1 MSGVGLA
8 ENVLTFLGGVAGAYF
23 GMAVVQQG
31 FRIGQPDTAVEETVA
46 ADDASEQPSLPPVET
61 PVPAATQSAESE
73 YKYDVFGVPTR
84 AFNSTDDVYLPL
96 NSFNESLRYTQEYDA
111 MKQVVK
117 SLDDMF
123 YYESVMHGAKGSQ
136 FPQLI
141 HFAEAARGAALRQ
154 LHEIVKFGDVVIT
167 SQTRKERLLE
177 DIAQVS
183 EESDRVLSSMQAIM
197 ASVSDVG
204 Q

>member
-1 MSGVGLA
+1 MSAVGLV
-8 ENVLTFLGGVAGAYF
+8 ENVLTFLGGVAGAYV
-23 GMAVVQQG
+23 GMAVVNEG
-31 FRIGQPDTAVEETVA
+31 LRIGQSRTVIEENVPDDV
-46 ADDASEQPSLPPVET
+46 SEQPALPRVDPPVE
-61 PVPAATQSAESE
+61 VATESAESE
-73 YKYDVFGVPTR
+73 YKYDVFGVSTR

-96 NSFNESLRYTQEYDA
+96 NSFNESLRYAQEHDA

-123 YYESVMHGAKGSQ
+123 YYERVMHGAKGSQ

-177 DIAQVS
+177 DIAKVS
-183 EESDRVLSSMQAIM
+183 EESDHVLSSMQAIM

-204 Q
+204 R